1 MTEFRDL
8 SKLPADQEYWDRLE
22 ARITGELAPA
32 VHALTSAR
40 PNWWAPVATRAWAL
54 GSLAVAAGIA
64 ALLLLPP
71 RAAEESVPA
80 GLLRM
85 PDDDPALIAFVSA
98 AEPPALAS
106 LMMMASSSSGR

>member
-8 SKLPADQEYWDRLE
+8 SKLPADEEYWDRLE

-32 VHALTSAR
+32 VQALTSAR

-54 GSLAVAAGIA
+54 GSLAIAAGLA
-64 ALLLLPP
+64 ALLLMPP
-71 RAAEESVPA
+71 RATEDSVPT

-85 PDDDPALIAFVSA
+85 PADDPALIAFVSA

-106 LMMMASSSSGR
+106 LMLTSSSGGR

>member
-1 MTEFRDL
+1 MTEFREL

-32 VHALTSAR
+32 VHALASGR
-40 PNWWAPVATRAWAL
+40 PDWWAPVARRAWAL
-54 GSLAVAAGIA
+54 GGLAVAAGIA

-71 RAAEESVPA
+71 RSPEDAIPT
-80 GLLRM
+80 GLLRI

-98 AEPPALAS
+98 AEPPPLVS
-106 LMMMASSSSGR
+106 LMIFSSWSSR

>member
-8 SKLPADQEYWDRLE
+8 SKLPADEEYWDRLE
-22 ARITGELAPA
+22 ARIISELGPA
-32 VHALTSAR
+32 VHTLASAR
-40 PNWWAPVATRAWAL
+40 PNWWGPVATRAWGL
-54 GSLAVAAGIA
+54 GSLALAAGIA

-71 RAAEESVPA
+71 RAPEAAVPS

-106 LMMMASSSSGR
+106 LMIPSAGSGP